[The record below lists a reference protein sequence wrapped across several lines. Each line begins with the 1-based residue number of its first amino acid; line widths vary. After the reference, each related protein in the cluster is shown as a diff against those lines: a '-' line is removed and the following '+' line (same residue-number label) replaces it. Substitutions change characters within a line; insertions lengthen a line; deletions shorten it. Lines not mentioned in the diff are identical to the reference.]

1 MPRDAEQA
9 LIDQIRPLLDDLEAL
24 IQTPDPEIA
33 RLQAELEV
41 LAADIEALE
50 DTLTSTEADL
60 VAAEAEIERLR
71 ARIRELE
78 GTPPD
83 PDPDPDPEPAR
94 ANPQATVL
102 SSSVVRVSWT
112 PVPGATGY
120 LVGRD
125 AAGGESGPWS
135 TVDPATAT
143 SREFN
148 FLKTATYTFTVQAQP
163 SGPVETVQATLSGTT
178 PTPDPD
184 PDPDP
189 NPNPSTGEIPGLPI
203 LGICV
208 NGDAGPQDDTHLARL
223 RSLSEG
229 SMWYRHGFA
238 YSGNDPYDG
247 TIDRLAKMR
256 QFDFKVLC
264 RLSLGSNPGSVTSS
278 QYANHVRRVAQAA
291 KDAGWSANDI
301 VFEYHNE
308 YNGGS
313 GTAQHYVN
321 MAKAAYPVLKS
332 VDPNYKVIGGSENVY
347 KSGWQTWL
355 DDIYRLGF
363 GPVTDGLSWHD
374 YAPQG
379 SFGRT
384 NDMWAILTK
393 YGQQDKMLWMT
404 ETGAST
410 RKSGGHDGGP
420 VSNSTGSAE
429 GGMSYAGQ
437 ARRIVALLQQF
448 GTKTFGPNGKKI
460 SHVILYVDLDRPNLA
475 TSSPHEAF
483 FGLWENTSNWV
494 RTPKPAVQAIRDL
507 YST

>member
-41 LAADIEALE
+41 LATDIEALE

-83 PDPDPDPEPAR
+83 PDPGPDPEPAR

-163 SGPVETVQATLSGTT
+163 SGPVETVQATPSGTT

-184 PDPDP
+184 PNP

-208 NGDAGPQDDTHLARL
+208 NGDTDPGTDAWLQTL
-223 RSLSEG
+223 RSLSKG
-229 SMWYRHGFA
+229 SMWYRHGYA

-247 TIDRLAKMR
+247 TRARLAKMR
-256 QFDFKVLC
+256 QFGFKVLC
-264 RLSLGSNPGSVTSS
+264 RLSLGSKPSTVTAA
-278 QYANHVRRVAQAA
+278 QYATHVRRVVQAA
-291 KDAGWSANDI
+291 KDAGWTPADI

-321 MAKAAYPVLKS
+321 MAKAAYPVIKS
-332 VDPNYKVIGGSENVY
+332 IDPNYKVIGASENVFN
-347 KSGWQTWL
+347 SNWQSWL
-355 DDIYRLGF
+355 DEVYRLGF
-363 GPVTDGLSWHD
+363 GQYTDGLSWHN
-374 YAPQG
+374 YAPQTQH
-379 SFGRT
+379 GRT
-384 NDMWAILTK
+384 NDMYAILTK
-393 YGQQDKMLWMT
+393 YGQRNKMIWMT
-404 ETGAST
+404 ETGGST
-410 RKSGGHDGGP
+410 RKSGGNDGGP
-420 VSNSTGSAE
+420 NTPENGVSW
-429 GGMSYAGQ
+429 AGQ
-437 ARRIVALLQQF
+437 ARRIVGLAQDIGANHKSITHMF
-448 GTKTFGPNGKKI
+448 I
-460 SHVILYVDLDRPNLA
+460 YADLDRPTLA
-475 TSSPHEAF
+475 DEHERN
-483 FGLWENTSNWV
+483 FGIWENTS
-494 RTPKPAVQAIRDL
+494 TPKPAVQAIRDL